1 MDPQLEQYLLTHTD
15 PEPELLRALSRDSHV
30 KLLNGRM
37 VSGHLQGRL
46 LVMLCRMI
54 RPRRVLE
61 IGTFTGYSALCFA
74 EGTEANA
81 EIHTIESNDEL
92 EDRARSWFAQSEFGS
107 KITLHIGDALK
118 ILPTLQGTFDLVF
131 IDADKREYLAYYEA
145 LLPLVKPD
153 GFLLA
158 DNTLWDGKVLSDIAP
173 NDTQSLAISEFNDY
187 LAKDS
192 RIEKMILP
200 IRDGLTLIH
209 KKKKN
214 GHHQTK

>member
-1 MDPQLEQYLLTHTD
+1 MNRQLEQYLLTHTD
-15 PEPELLRALSRDSHV
+15 PEPELLRALSRDSYV

-54 RPRRVLE
+54 RPKRVLE
-61 IGTFTGYSALCFA
+61 LGTFTGYSALCFA
-74 EGTEANA
+74 EGTDTDA

-92 EDRARSWFAQSEFGS
+92 EDRARDWFEKSEFGS

-118 ILPTLQGTFDLVF
+118 IIPELPGSFDLVF

-145 LLPLVKPD
+145 VLPLVKTG

-158 DNTLWDGKVLSDIAP
+158 DNTLWDGKILSEIAP

-192 RIEKMILP
+192 RVEKVLLP

-209 KKKKN
+209 KK
-214 GHHQTK
+214 